1 MTDIPQPT
9 PLIFDDDGSQD
20 GMTALAYVLANPK
33 FDVQAITIAN
43 GIARPDIF
51 DENVKRM
58 LGRLEDTN
66 IPVGVGRST
75 PLEGNNEFPD
85 FIRDASD
92 TFWSPFVD
100 LPAEVPDIESQSAVD
115 LIIDTVN
122 NSPEPVAILATGPLT
137 NIAEALRQDPDIINN
152 ISVVQIMGGAVFV
165 EGNLPVLP
173 EPPFSTNEVGE
184 FNIWIDPVAAQEVFD
199 AGERGLKIQLTPLD
213 ATNQIE
219 FDRDDYTEWLET
231 ATPESEIAAEFL
243 DYALEIIQS
252 DNDPNPVW
260 DLVAAINLSEP
271 NFSPETPLHIDV
283 DTESDP
289 GDTQGQTV
297 AVEGL
302 PPNVLVSLDPS
313 FENITF
319 DEGETFSYLELPVVS
334 LSADSSAI
342 TEGGAPQL
350 LTFHLS
356 EPAPAG
362 GLTVNLNIDDPD
374 GEGADTEFPPELISN
389 IVDFA
394 QVESDGV
401 ITASLT
407 IAEGATEATFGI
419 SAVEDNVA
427 EGEENY
433 SLTLLADENYQL
445 DAASTTIITTLTD
458 TSADLPDIIDLTSF
472 TVEVSATNDASFN
485 NIGGFYQALDSEGTV
500 IDPITGDEVSPGD
513 VGYEDAA
520 LANSVVELGD
530 GEDTTIELNGGF
542 VYVPYLLANGTR
554 FFTAYEEANADGLD
568 HVQSIGEDTFGFE
581 DLLGGG
587 DSDFNDY
594 VISFNLV

>member
-1 MTDIPQPT
+1 MTDTSQPI

-33 FDVQAITIAN
+33 FDVQAITVAN

-58 LGRLEDTN
+58 LNRLEYTD
-66 IPVGVGRST
+66 IPVGVGRSN

-92 TFWSPFVD
+92 TFWFPFVD
-100 LPAEVPDIESQSAVD
+100 LPAEVPDIDSQSAVD

-137 NIAEALRQDPDIINN
+137 NIAEALRQDPDIVDN

-173 EPPFSTNEVGE
+173 DPPFSTNVVGE

-219 FDRDDYTEWLET
+219 FDRDDYFEWLET

-243 DYALEIIQS
+243 DFALEVIQS

-271 NFSPETPLHIDV
+271 NFSIETPLHIDV
-283 DTESDP
+283 DTESEP

-297 AVEGL
+297 AVADL
-302 PPNVLVSLDPS
+302 PSNVLVSFDPS
-313 FENITF
+313 FENIPF
-319 DEGETFSYLELPVVS
+319 DAGETFSYLELPVVS
-334 LSADSSAI
+334 LSANRTVIS
-342 TEGGAPQL
+342 EGEEPQL

-374 GEGADTEFPPELISN
+374 GEGADTEFPPELINN
-389 IVDFA
+389 IVDFG
-394 QVESDGV
+394 VEEDGV

-407 IAEGATEATFGI
+407 IAEGATDATFGI
-419 SAVEDNVA
+419 AAIEDDLV

-433 SLTLLADENYQL
+433 SLTLLADENYQV
-445 DAASTTIITTLTD
+445 DAVSTTINTTLRD
-458 TSADLPDIIDLTSF
+458 TLTDLPDIIDLASF
-472 TVEVSATNDASFN
+472 TVEVSATNDASFT
-485 NIGGFYQALDSEGTV
+485 NIGGFYQALNSEGIV
-500 IDPITGDEVSPGD
+500 VDPITGEEISPGD
-513 VGYEDAA
+513 ADYEDAA
-520 LANSVVELGD
+520 LASSVVELGD
-530 GEDTTIELNGGF
+530 GENATLELDGGF

-554 FFTAYEEANADGLD
+554 FFTAYEEANTDGLD
-568 HVQSIGEDTFGFE
+568 HVQSIDENTFGFE

-587 DSDFNDY
+587 DNDFNDY
-594 VISFNLV
+594 VISFDIV

>member
-362 GLTVNLNIDDPD
+362 GLTVNLNRDDPD